1 MQKSLALMVVIAMC
15 SVVAYAADDHPS
27 VEAFAGF
34 TYMRANSA
42 TNVPAFSTNGGG
54 GQLAVNF
61 NKYIGFVMD
70 LGAVHNGNISDIH
83 MDSTFTNYLFGP
95 RVSLRYSRITL
106 YFNVLFGGMH
116 ASSS

>member
-1 MQKSLALMVVIAMC
+1 MQKSLALMVVFVMG
-15 SVVAYAADDHPS
+15 SLVAYAADDHPS

-61 NKYIGFVMD
+61 SKWVGFVMD
-70 LGAVHNGNISDIH
+70 LGAVHNGNISDQHI
-83 MDSTFTNYLFGP
+83 DTTFSNYLFGP
-95 RVSLRYSRITL
+95 RVSLRY
-106 YFNVLFGGMH
+106 
-116 ASSS
+116 